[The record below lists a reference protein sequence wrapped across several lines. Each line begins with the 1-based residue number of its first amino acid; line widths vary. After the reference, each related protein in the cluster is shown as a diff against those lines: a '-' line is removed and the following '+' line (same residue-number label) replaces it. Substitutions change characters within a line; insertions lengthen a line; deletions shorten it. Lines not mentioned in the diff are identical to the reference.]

1 LRLRLQVKA
10 VENRYLRI
18 SSDTSCERVEAFF
31 KTKKQPVGT
40 ISWRTSM
47 FQIKYNPES
56 IQRMVAEMAY
66 GTFLR
71 RQRER
76 QFRWQAQGER
86 QPV

>member
-1 LRLRLQVKA
+1 
-10 VENRYLRI
+10 
-18 SSDTSCERVEAFF
+18 
-31 KTKKQPVGT
+31 
-40 ISWRTSM
+40 M